1 MTYSPQINLKIWPSL
16 WVSGKD
22 CIEAVIIY
30 IYILVNVISRIT
42 GSPVT

>member
-22 CIEAVIIY
+22 CMEAVI

-42 GSPVT
+42 KSTVT